1 MELLLNNLEWIVGSI
16 ITILGLIFGVSFVS
30 KKNGK
35 KSGRDS
41 INIQIK
47 EFNAGLY
54 YKDGFYR

>member
-54 YKDGFYR
+54 YKD